1 MRGARVIPETGN
13 RLECHAMVRRREPRG
28 RGEWAG
34 VTGPRGVGRG
44 RAPCAPG
51 PRVNGS
57 KPGEVGPGALCA
69 RPPSTSRNHMIQKRA
84 KEAGWEIPS
93 CKTLQMMHWGGL
105 VGAAHADQ
113 SHRIGGSLCAAEV
126 SALQLAVAWRTHWLS
141 SRKAGGTTE
150 PSQCRHI
157 L

>member
-1 MRGARVIPETGN
+1 
-13 RLECHAMVRRREPRG
+13 MVRRREPRG

-126 SALQLAVAWRTHWLS
+126 SALQLAVASLQEVLLHETAVAWIR
-141 SRKAGGTTE
+141 
-150 PSQCRHI
+150 CRLACTVPAKCWKEI
-157 L
+157 